1 MDVVFWVFCVVGES
15 RGGRAVEML
24 CLGLFSLVEAE
35 GSGRLVVW
43 LLVVVEVDF
52 GFWVSVCFP

>member
-1 MDVVFWVFCVVGES
+1 
-15 RGGRAVEML
+15 ML

>member
-1 MDVVFWVFCVVGES
+1 V
-15 RGGRAVEML
+15 VEML
-24 CLGLFSLVEAE
+24 CLWGFSLIEAE
-35 GSGRLVVW
+35 VSGRLVVW